1 MGGEKW
7 SLGVDGGEIG
17 LLVELMVAQKWSR
30 GVGVMIDGAQK
41 WREMKGWVGVS
52 GDTRVVRRLRSGVKG
67 WVGM

>member
-1 MGGEKW
+1 M
-7 SLGVDGGEIG
+7 
-17 LLVELMVAQKWSR
+17 ELMVAQKWSR